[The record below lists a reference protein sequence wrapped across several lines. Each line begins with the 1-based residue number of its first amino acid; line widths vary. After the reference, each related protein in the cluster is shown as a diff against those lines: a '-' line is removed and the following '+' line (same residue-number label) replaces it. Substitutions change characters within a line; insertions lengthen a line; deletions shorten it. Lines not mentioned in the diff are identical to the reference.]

1 MSIGDTKMKKKLNLK
16 GSVRKGARLESQE
29 KRRLRLSDIIQLF
42 IRYYPD
48 AHCALDHEN
57 PEQLLIATILSAQC
71 TDERVNQVTKRLF
84 VKYPFPQDFALA
96 ELTELEQDIR
106 STGFFR
112 NKARNI
118 QKCCQLLIQDFG
130 GKAPPDMEKLVRLP
144 GVGRKTA
151 NVVLG
156 NAFGISSGIVVDTHV
171 TRLGNRLGLVAAQ
184 QAEKIERELMRLVPQ
199 EYWILLPHWLI
210 WHGRRVCRSRK
221 PNCEKCFLFEL
232 CPRRL

>member
-1 MSIGDTKMKKKLNLK
+1 MKRKLKSK
-16 GSVRKGARLESQE
+16 GSVRRGSRLESQE
-29 KRRLRLSDIIQLF
+29 KRRLRLNDIIQLF
-42 IRYYPD
+42 MRYYPD

-71 TDERVNQVTKRLF
+71 TDERVNQVTKKLF
-84 VKYPFPQDFALA
+84 VKYPFPQDFAVA

-106 STGFFR
+106 PTGFFR

-118 QKCCQLLIQDFG
+118 QNCCQLLIQDFG
-130 GKAPPDMEKLVRLP
+130 GKAPRDMEKLVRLP

-156 NAFGISSGIVVDTHV
+156 NAFGITSGIVVDTHV
-171 TRLGNRLGLVAAQ
+171 TRLANRLGLVSAQ
-184 QAEKIERELMRLVPQ
+184 EAEKIERELMRLVPQ

-210 WHGRRVCRSRK
+210 WHGRRVCRARK